1 MLNFNFN
8 TFLKDHKTSE
18 TRDLYEIRENTKVDN
33 FDLTRKRIENC
44 FVAKK
49 NCENERIFAYLAVEP
64 I

>member
-8 TFLKDHKTSE
+8 TFLKDQSE

-49 NCENERIFAYLAVEP
+49 IVKTNGFSP

>member
-44 FVAKK
+44 FCVFTVFT
-49 NCENERIFAYLAVEP
+49 IF
-64 I
+64 